1 MKNRRTKRAAG
12 SVDMAYKIVLYPT
25 KEQKDLIARTLGC
38 CRYVYNHALAERK
51 ELYEKEKKSL
61 TYEKQSRHLTVW
73 KQQEETKWL
82 QEVDATALQHSL
94 RNLQDAY
101 DNFFLGLKEHRN
113 VGFPKFRSKHV
124 NEESYRSTCV
134 NNNIRIID
142 GTHIQLP
149 KLGIIKCKIPRIPEG
164 RILSVTVTKKAD
176 GRYLASV
183 QCEAPKPAE
192 QEKTGSYVGVDLGI
206 KNLAVTSNGEIF
218 DNPKTYEKNKKRL
231 IRLQRQL
238 SRKQKGS
245 NNREKQRKKLAKQHD
260 RVRNQR
266 NDAAHKMTHKLV
278 TENDV
283 ICIEDLDVKEMKK
296 NRKLSRAVSDAA
308 LGEIRRQLIYKCNWY
323 GKTLV
328 IVDRFYPSSQ
338 TCSRCG
344 HVNTK
349 VKDLSVRM
357 WTCPECGEVHDR
369 DINAAKNILME
380 GMRMLS

>member
-1 MKNRRTKRAAG
+1 M
-12 SVDMAYKIVLYPT
+12 
-25 KEQKDLIARTLGC
+25 
-38 CRYVYNHALAERK
+38 
-51 ELYEKEKKSL
+51 
-61 TYEKQSRHLTVW
+61 
-73 KQQEETKWL
+73 
-82 QEVDATALQHSL
+82 
-94 RNLQDAY
+94 
-101 DNFFLGLKEHRN
+101 
-113 VGFPKFRSKHV
+113 
-124 NEESYRSTCV
+124 
-134 NNNIRIID
+134 
-142 GTHIQLP
+142 
-149 KLGIIKCKIPRIPEG
+149 
-164 RILSVTVTKKAD
+164 TKKAD

-338 TCSRCG
+338 TCFHCG